1 MDIVDEY
8 IRQNPGSRAAYER
21 ACRSLPS
28 GSSRNVL
35 YWPPFPLY
43 LAAGRGTKLWDVD
56 GNERIDFNFNNT
68 TLILGHN
75 HPAVVEAA
83 REQLEKGTVLG
94 APTEAELELAEELVR
109 RLDGADKVRFT
120 PSGTEANIQAV
131 RLARSYT
138 GREKITKCEGAYH
151 GSWDAVDI
159 SIAPPLDQ
167 AGPREAPL
175 SVRQHEGIP
184 QGVLENTLVFP
195 FNDAEAAEALVR
207 RHRDELAAVIVEPVQ
222 RDTPPRPGFLEVLR
236 EVTERYGVLLI
247 FDEVISFRLS
257 PGGAQR
263 LYGVT
268 PDITT
273 LGKTIGGGFPV
284 GAYAGTDEVTIPL
297 TIPQAHG
304 ERKPTR
310 LGFSGTFNAHPVTM
324 AAGLAVM
331 RELRPPIYERMDALG
346 RRMRSGLKSIL
357 EEADVVA
364 HVGGVGSFFHVI
376 WTREEVVD
384 YRTAATGDRAIGYHF
399 SLDLMNRGIYLRG
412 HPNVSAVTSE
422 EDVDTILNAI
432 GESMDELRPMIEER
446 APHLIEG

>member
-8 IRQNPGSRAAYER
+8 IRQNHRSRAAYQR
-21 ACRSLPS
+21 ARRSLPS
-28 GSSRNVL
+28 GCSRNVL

-43 LAAGRGTKLWDVD
+43 LAAGRGTRLWDVD

-94 APTEAELELAEELVR
+94 APTEAELGLAEELVS
-109 RLDGADKVRFT
+109 RLEGADKVRFT
-120 PSGTEANIQAV
+120 PSGTEANLQAV

-138 GREKITKCEGAYH
+138 GREKIAKCEGAYH

-159 SIAPPLDQ
+159 SIAPLLDQ

-184 QGVLENTLVFP
+184 WGVLENTLVFP

-207 RHRDELAAVIVEPVQ
+207 RHRDDLAAVIVEPVQ
-222 RDTPPRPGFLEVLR
+222 RDTPPRPGFLEALR

-273 LGKTIGGGFPV
+273 LGKIIGGGFPV
-284 GAYAGTDEVTIPL
+284 GAYAGTDEATTPL
-297 TIPQAHG
+297 TIPQARG

-331 RELRPPIYERMDALG
+331 KELRPPVYERMAALG
-346 RRMRSGLKSIL
+346 WRMRSGLKSIL
-357 EEADVVA
+357 EEADVAA

-384 YRTAATGDRAIGYHF
+384 YRTAATGDRDIGHNL
-399 SLDLMNRGIYLRG
+399 SLGLMNRGIYVRG
-412 HPNVSAVTSE
+412 HPNVSAVTTE
-422 EDVDTILNAI
+422 EDVDTALDAMRHSI
-432 GESMDELRPMIEER
+432 DELRPIIEER

>member
-1 MDIVDEY
+1 MSIVDEY
-8 IRQNPGSRAAYER
+8 IRQNPRSKAAYER
-21 ACRSLPS
+21 ACRCLPS
-28 GSSRNVL
+28 GCTRNVL
-35 YWPPFPLY
+35 YYPPFPLY
-43 LAAGRGTKLWDVD
+43 MVAGRGARLWDVD

-68 TLILGHN
+68 TLVLGHN
-75 HPAVVEAA
+75 HPAVVAA
-83 REQLEKGTVLG
+83 AEEQLGRGTTLG
-94 APTEAELELAEELVR
+94 APTEVELALAEELIR
-109 RLDGADKVRFT
+109 RLGADKVRVT

-138 GREKITKCEGAYH
+138 GKEKIAKCEGAYH

-159 SIAPPLDQ
+159 SVALPLDR
-167 AGPREAPL
+167 AGPREAPR

-184 QGVLENTLVFP
+184 QGVLDNTLVFP
-195 FNDAEAAEALVR
+195 FNNAEAAEALVK
-207 RHRDELAAVIVEPVQ
+207 RHRDDLAAVIVEPVQ
-222 RDTPPRPGFLEVLR
+222 RDMPPRPGFLETLR

-273 LGKTIGGGFPV
+273 MGKIIGGGFPV
-284 GAYAGTDEVTIPL
+284 GAYASTDEVMKPLAIPETRFPDL
-297 TIPQAHG
+297 KAA
-304 ERKPTR
+304 R

-331 RELRPPIYERMDALG
+331 KELRPPVYERMATLG
-346 RRMRSGLKSIL
+346 RRMREGLRSIL
-357 EEADVVA
+357 GEEGVTA

-384 YRTAATGDRAIGYHF
+384 YRTAATGDPAISRYL
-399 SLDLMNRGIYLRG
+399 SLDLMNRGIYLLG
-412 HPNVSAVTSE
+412 HPNVSAVTTE
-422 EDVDTILNAI
+422 KDVETALAAAR
-432 GESMDELRPMIEER
+432 ESVKTLRPIIEER